1 MMMMALAP
9 GNEKQRATSASDDGD
24 VFEKLFSNVT
34 PLPAHGRVVHAR
46 KGVKPVPV
54 QRLLDERNVLVDS
67 LSDHIAWDVDVETGE
82 ELVFLRNGLA
92 PQTLKK
98 LRRGHWVIQDELDLH
113 GLTSVEARE
122 LLVMFLH
129 DCLRTGARCVRI
141 IHGKGLRSKN
151 RQPVLKTKVANWLM
165 QRDEVLAFCQARQV
179 DGGGGAVMVLLKA
192 KS

>member
-1 MMMMALAP
+1 MKKRPAAAA
-9 GNEKQRATSASDDGD
+9 GDDGD
-24 VFEKLFSNVT
+24 LFENHFANVT

-46 KGVKPVPV
+46 PRVKPVPV
-54 QRLLDERNVLVDS
+54 QRLRDERNALADS
-67 LSDHIAWDVDVETGE
+67 LSDHITWDIDVETGE

-113 GLTSVEARE
+113 GLTSVDARAM
-122 LLVMFLH
+122 LAAFLH
-129 DCLRTGARCVRI
+129 DCLRSGARSVRI
-141 IHGKGLRSKN
+141 VHGKGLRSKN

-179 DGGGGAVMVLLKA
+179 DGGGGAVIVLLKA
-192 KS
+192 G

>member
-1 MMMMALAP
+1 MKKRP
-9 GNEKQRATSASDDGD
+9 ATSASDDGD
-24 VFEKLFSNVT
+24 LFENLFANVT
-34 PLPAHGRVVHAR
+34 PLPAHGRVIHQQPRVR
-46 KGVKPVPV
+46 PIPV
-54 QRLLDERNVLVDS
+54 QRLRDERAVLADS
-67 LSDHIAWDVDVETGE
+67 LSDHITWDIGVETGE

-92 PQTLKK
+92 QQTLKK

-122 LLVMFLH
+122 LLVEFLH
-129 DCLRTGARCVRI
+129 ACLHRGTRCVRI
-141 IHGKGLRSKN
+141 VHGKGLRSKN

-192 KS
+192 GSRK